1 LIAFYQPKRKSV
13 SKQRSER
20 ASSSLGA
27 MFVLPVDAEIEL
39 VLAEERHAEEV
50 AALIVRN
57 QRRLARWEPWAEHP
71 ATVAALRSYIRG
83 CLDGF
88 ATGTQVQTY
97 IRVGGRLVG
106 SCGLRVNPRTRTGE
120 IGYWLDADHEGR
132 GIASRA
138 ARALVA
144 GGFRERGLVRMELR
158 TAVDNVRSRALAE
171 RLGFVHEATQRGA
184 QVFATRRADMV
195 LYALPAPPL
204 TRWGVPAPP

>member
-1 LIAFYQPKRKSV
+1 
-13 SKQRSER
+13 
-20 ASSSLGA
+20 

-71 ATVAALRSYIRG
+71 ATVGALRSFIRG

-88 ATGTQVQTY
+88 AAGTQVQTY
-97 IRVGGRLVG
+97 VRVGGRLVG
-106 SCGLRVNPRTRTGE
+106 SCGLRIGSSSRTGE
-120 IGYWLDADHEGR
+120 VGYWLDGEHEGR

-138 ARALVA
+138 ARALIGA
-144 GGFRERGLVRMELR
+144 AFRERGLVRMELR

-184 QVFATRRADMV
+184 QVFTDRRADMV
-195 LYALPAPPL
+195 LYAIQAKDWPEGPLPPP
-204 TRWGVPAPP
+204 